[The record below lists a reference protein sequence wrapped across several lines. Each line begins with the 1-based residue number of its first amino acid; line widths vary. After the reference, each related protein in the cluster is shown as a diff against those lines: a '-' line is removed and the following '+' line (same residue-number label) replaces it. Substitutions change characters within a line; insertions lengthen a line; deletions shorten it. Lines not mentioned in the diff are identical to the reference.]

1 MSAVR
6 QPQSNPWRAV
16 IVKLYNTTYTLDP
29 YSDRLNSLGY
39 DLVNTTSY
47 ANTLKAARE
56 LRAALIIVHDDPN
69 SGIDAIKWIE
79 MQHMDP
85 SPALPMMPTIVVC
98 DLGRLATLR
107 IEEIPDR
114 VIVLQNRA
122 DTLNQLAR
130 TVKRI
135 LHVWELDQ
143 SEASE
148 PLQKN
153 SPGVAP
159 SARV

>member
-1 MSAVR
+1 MGAVR
-6 QPQSNPWRAV
+6 QPQSNPRRTV

-29 YSDRLNSLGY
+29 YSDRLDSLGY
-39 DLVNTTSY
+39 ELINTTSY

-56 LRAALIIVHDDPN
+56 FKAALIIVHDDPN
-69 SGIDAIKWIE
+69 AGIDAIKWIE

-85 SPALPMMPTIVVC
+85 LPALPMVPIIIVC
-98 DLGRLATLR
+98 DLSRLATLR
-107 IEEIPDR
+107 FEEIVDR

-130 TVKRI
+130 TVKRV

-143 SEASE
+143 PESAD
-148 PLQKN
+148 PQ
-153 SPGVAP
+153 PATP
-159 SARV
+159 PAAAQSARV